1 MTLTFHKTNM
11 LVNDLNKDV
20 INSLVCFGLFYGVSM
35 PLSTIFSY
43 IMAVSLIGGR
53 NWRNPEKTT
62 DLSQVI
68 YKLYHIMLH
77 RVYIAMSG
85 IRTHNFSGHRH

>member
-1 MTLTFHKTNM
+1 M
-11 LVNDLNKDV
+11 LVKDLNKDV

-53 NWRNPEKTT
+53 NWRNPEKTQRKQPT
-62 DLSQVI
+62 CRKSL
-68 YKLYHIMLH
+68 
-77 RVYIAMSG
+77 
-85 IRTHNFSGHRH
+85 TNFIT